1 MKLDMSKL
9 TTELEELIRAYGT
22 SQIIEELANI
32 TLRYSDVLQSNQF
45 FNAEMEMRQQAT
57 KLFKITSKDQ
67 ERIDTK

>member
-1 MKLDMSKL
+1 MSKL
-9 TTELEELIRAYGT
+9 TTDLEELIRAYGT

-45 FNAEMEMRQQAT
+45 FNAEKDMRQLAT
-57 KLFKITSKDQ
+57 KLFQVTSKDQ